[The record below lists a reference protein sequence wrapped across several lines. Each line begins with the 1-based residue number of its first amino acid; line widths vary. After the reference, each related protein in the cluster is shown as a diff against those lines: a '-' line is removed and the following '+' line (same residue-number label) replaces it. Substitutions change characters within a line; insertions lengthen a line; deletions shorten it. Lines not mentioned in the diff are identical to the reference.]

1 MASAS
6 RASQPRVVITETLRD
21 EAAHWLAQRCEVVW
35 HKHDE
40 DGFDDAIADAQGLV
54 VRTYT
59 QVNEELLDKAPNL
72 KVVGRAGVG
81 LDNIDVE
88 ACRARG
94 IEVVYTP
101 DANTQAVVE
110 YVLGL
115 MLDHVRP
122 RSPLPVSVSG
132 SKFHE
137 LRQSEVGRQLDRLTL
152 GILGHGRIGRR
163 VGAVAHVL
171 GMNVHV
177 CDLLSE
183 AQLRKA
189 SEYPF
194 EFVDHDKLYR
204 ESDILTI
211 HVDGRPGNR
220 QMIGAS
226 VLDRL
231 KEGVL
236 LINAARGMLV
246 DANAL
251 AQWARDHPDSA
262 AVLDVHDPEP
272 PPAEYSLYGLPNV
285 RLLPHLASRTDTA
298 MANMSWVVRD
308 VAAVLE
314 GETPKAPAP
323 A

>member
-1 MASAS
+1 MSPA
-6 RASQPRVVITETLRD
+6 RPRVVITETLRE
-21 EAAHWLAQRCEVVW
+21 EAADWLAERCEVVW

-40 DGFDDAIADAQGLV
+40 AGFDGAIAEARGLI

-59 QVNEELLDKAPNL
+59 RVDDELLDKAKQL
-72 KVVGRAGVG
+72 EVVGRAGVG

-94 IEVVYTP
+94 VEVVYTP

-110 YVLGL
+110 YVLAL

-122 RSPLPVSVSG
+122 RTSLPVSVSG
-132 SKFHE
+132 DKFHE
-137 LRQSEVGRQLDRLTL
+137 LRRSEFGRQLDRLTL

-183 AQLRKA
+183 AELRKA
-189 SEYPF
+189 AEYPF
-194 EFVDHDKLYR
+194 EYVDHETLYR
-204 ESDILTI
+204 ESDVLSL
-211 HVDGRPGNR
+211 HVDGRSGNR
-220 QMIGAS
+220 RMIGS
-226 VLDRL
+226 NVLDRL
-231 KEGVL
+231 KDGVL
-236 LINAARGMLV
+236 LINAARGMLI
-246 DANAL
+246 DAGAL
-251 AQWARDHPDSA
+251 AKWAREHPDSA

-272 PPAEYSLYGLPNV
+272 PPAEYSLYGLRNV
-285 RLLPHLASRTDTA
+285 RLLPHLASRTDSA
-298 MANMSWVVRD
+298 MADMSWVVRD

-314 GETPKAPAP
+314 GEPPKAPAP
-323 A
+323 R

>member
-1 MASAS
+1 MSPA
-6 RASQPRVVITETLRD
+6 RPRVVITETLD
-21 EAAHWLAQRCEVVW
+21 EQAADWLAESCEVVW

-40 DGFDDAIADAQGLV
+40 AGFDDAIADAEGLV

-59 QVNEELLDKAPNL
+59 QVDAELLDKTKKL

-81 LDNIDVE
+81 LDNIDVP
-88 ACRARG
+88 ACRERG
-94 IEVVYTP
+94 VEVVYTP

-122 RSPLPVSVSG
+122 RTPLPVSVSG
-132 SKFHE
+132 RKFHE

-171 GMNVHV
+171 GMNVQV

-183 AQLRKA
+183 AQLRKNA
-189 SEYPF
+189 EYPF

-204 ESDILTI
+204 DSDILTI
-211 HVDGRPGNR
+211 HVDGRSGNR

-231 KEGVL
+231 KDGVL

-251 AQWARDHPDSA
+251 AKWAREHPDSA

-272 PPAEYSLYGLPNV
+272 PPADYSLYGLPNV
-285 RLLPHLASRTDTA
+285 HLLPHLASRTDTA
-298 MANMSWVVRD
+298 MANMSRVVHD
-308 VAAVLE
+308 VAAVLQ
-314 GETPKAPAP
+314 GETPAAPAP
-323 A
+323 E

>member
-1 MASAS
+1 M
-6 RASQPRVVITETLRD
+6 
-21 EAAHWLAQRCEVVW
+21 W
-35 HKHDE
+35 HKHDQT
-40 DGFDDAIADAQGLV
+40 GFDDAIADAQGLV

-59 QVNEELLDKAPNL
+59 QVSDELLEKAKKL
-72 KVVGRAGVG
+72 QVVGRAGVG
-81 LDNIDVE
+81 LDNIDVD
-88 ACRARG
+88 ACHARG
-94 IEVVYTP
+94 VEVVYTP
-101 DANTQAVVE
+101 DANTQAVTE

-122 RSPLPVSVSG
+122 RTALPDSVSG
-132 SKFHE
+132 EKFHE
-137 LRQSEVGRQLDRLTL
+137 IRKTEVGRQLDRLTL

-183 AQLRKA
+183 AELRKQA
-189 SEYPF
+189 EYPF
-194 EFVDHDKLYR
+194 EYVDHDKLYR
-204 ESDILTI
+204 ESDILTL
-211 HVDGRPGNR
+211 HVDGRSGNR
-220 QMIGAS
+220 KMIAAS

-231 KEGVL
+231 KDGVL

-251 AQWARDHPDSA
+251 SQWAREHPDAA

-285 RLLPHLASRTDTA
+285 RLLPHLASRTETA

-308 VAAVLE
+308 VAAVLQ

-323 A
+323 E